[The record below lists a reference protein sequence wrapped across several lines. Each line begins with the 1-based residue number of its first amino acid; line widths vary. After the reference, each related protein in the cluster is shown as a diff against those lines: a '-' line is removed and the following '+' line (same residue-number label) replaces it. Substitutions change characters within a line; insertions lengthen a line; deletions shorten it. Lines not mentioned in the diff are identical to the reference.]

1 MRWKGAIRW
10 CSAEGG
16 REQGGKTCATT
27 VRINSTAF
35 LHTGKS
41 ERTNLHLRVARAR
54 VCARGGVCVCVCARA
69 KEYVCGWDCFMRT
82 SDKIAS
88 LMDANTCANYEKQLL
103 SHVWEDYWSMLI
115 WLKCINNFTLFL
127 GGLCRMK
134 CSCCQSSTH
143 TRINKHTHRSIQMEF
158 PLSVLPL

>member
-1 MRWKGAIRW
+1 MRWKGAIQW

-27 VRINSTAF
+27 VGINSTAF

-41 ERTNLHLRVARAR
+41 GRTNLHLRVARAR
-54 VCARGGVCVCVCARA
+54 VCARGGVCVCAHTRA
-69 KEYVCGWDCFMRT
+69 KEYVYGWDCFMRA

-88 LMDANTCANYEKQLL
+88 VTDANTCANYEKQLL

-115 WLKCINNFTLFL
+115 WLKL
-127 GGLCRMK
+127 K

-143 TRINKHTHRSIQMEF
+143 TCARINTHTHRSIQMEF
-158 PLSVLPL
+158 PHSEPPP